1 VTVLRQ
7 IAQNLGGFYEGTDSV
22 GGDTQHVK
30 FSEGKD
36 GYLAKLDKGE
46 MVFNGRESSQLRNMG
61 FDTRDSVIKALE
73 NKDVKV
79 VNSFQNILLQKKIS
93 GQLESMNKNLRNLEA
108 GNIRIDDVRDLLI
121 HSATKNGRKVVTKS
135 KLHGKR

>member
-1 VTVLRQ
+1 
-7 IAQNLGGFYEGTDSV
+7 
-22 GGDTQHVK
+22 
-30 FSEGKD
+30 
-36 GYLAKLDKGE
+36 
-46 MVFNGRESSQLRNMG
+46 MG